1 MATAKH
7 NNRHGALGY
16 EMGSGHI
23 FQSELLGAKHF
34 WKSGPWLFGAVPER
48 NISILAIV
56 QPALEIILHSYF
68 SKA

>member
-7 NNRHGALGY
+7 NNRHEALGY

-23 FQSELLGAKHF
+23 FKVSCWVPNTSENLAPDSL
-34 WKSGPWLFGAVPER
+34 VPFQKE